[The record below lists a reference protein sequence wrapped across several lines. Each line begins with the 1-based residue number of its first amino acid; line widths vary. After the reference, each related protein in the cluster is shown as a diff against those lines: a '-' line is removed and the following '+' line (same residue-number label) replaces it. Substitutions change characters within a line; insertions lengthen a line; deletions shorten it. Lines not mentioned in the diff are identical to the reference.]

1 MLYETISNDMKE
13 AMKAHDKDSLN
24 TIRLLKSAI
33 DMYLVNNKMER
44 NSCSDEIVIDIVSK
58 QVKTHKESIEEF
70 KCCTAVYWKP
80 EKRIEEFKK
89 GNRQDLVD
97 KLLKEI
103 DLLSKYLPKQLT
115 EEEIN
120 SEIDKVFDKV
130 KPTSM
135 KDMGLI
141 MKELTPIFKGK
152 ADMKTVNEIVRSKLN

>member
-70 KCCTAVYWKP
+70 K
-80 EKRIEEFKK
+80 K

-120 SEIDKVFDKV
+120 SEINKVFDKV

>member
-70 KCCTAVYWKP
+70 K
-80 EKRIEEFKK
+80 K

-103 DLLSKYLPKQLT
+103 DLLSKYLPNQLT

>member
-44 NSCSDEIVIDIVSK
+44 NSCGDEIVIDIVSK
-58 QVKTHKESIEEF
+58 QVKTHKES
-70 KCCTAVYWKP
+70 
-80 EKRIEEFKK
+80 IEEFKK

>member
-13 AMKAHDKDSLN
+13 AMKAHDKETLN
-24 TIRLLKSAI
+24 TIRLIKSAI
-33 DMYLVNNKMER
+33 DLYLVNNKMER
-44 NSCSDEIVIDIVSK
+44 NTCSDEIVIDIVSK

-70 KCCTAVYWKP
+70 K
-80 EKRIEEFKK
+80 K

-97 KLLKEI
+97 NLLREI
-103 DLLSKYLPKQLT
+103 NLLSKYLPKQLT
-115 EEEIN
+115 KEEITA
-120 SEIDKVFDKV
+120 EIDKVFDKI

-141 MKELTPIFKGK
+141 MKELTPIFRGK

>member
-13 AMKAHDKDSLN
+13 AMKAHDKETLN

-33 DMYLVNNKMER
+33 DLYLVNNKMER
-44 NSCSDEIVIDIVSK
+44 NTCSDEIVIDIVSK

-70 KCCTAVYWKP
+70 K
-80 EKRIEEFKK
+80 K

-97 KLLKEI
+97 NLLREI
-103 DLLSKYLPKQLT
+103 NLLSKYLPTQLT
-115 EEEIN
+115 KEEITA
-120 SEIDKVFDKV
+120 EIDKVFDKI

-141 MKELTPIFKGK
+141 MKELTPIFRGK

>member
-44 NSCSDEIVIDIVSK
+44 HSCSDEIVIDIVSK
-58 QVKTHKESIEEF
+58 QVKTHKES
-70 KCCTAVYWKP
+70 
-80 EKRIEEFKK
+80 IEEFKK

>member
-70 KCCTAVYWKP
+70 K
-80 EKRIEEFKK
+80 K

-120 SEIDKVFDKV
+120 FEIDKVFDKV

>member
-33 DMYLVNNKMER
+33 DLYLVNNKMDR
-44 NSCSDEIVIDIVSK
+44 NTCSDEVVIDVVSK

-70 KCCTAVYWKP
+70 K
-80 EKRIEEFKK
+80 K

-97 KLLKEI
+97 GLLKEI
-103 DLLSKYLPKQLT
+103 ELLSKYLPERLS
-115 EEEIN
+115 EEEVRKE
-120 SEIDKVFDKV
+120 SDKVFDKI

-135 KDMGLI
+135 KDMGAL
-141 MKELTPIFKGK
+141 MKELTPILKGK
-152 ADMKTVNEIVRSKLN
+152 TDMSQVNAIIREKLN

>member
-70 KCCTAVYWKP
+70 K
-80 EKRIEEFKK
+80 K

-152 ADMKTVNEIVRSKLN
+152 VDMKTVNEIVRSKLN